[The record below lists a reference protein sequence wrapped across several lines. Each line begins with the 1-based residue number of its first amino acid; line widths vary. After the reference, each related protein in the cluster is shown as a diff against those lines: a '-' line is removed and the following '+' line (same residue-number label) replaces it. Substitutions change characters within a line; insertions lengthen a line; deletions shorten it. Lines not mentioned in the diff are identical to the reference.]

1 MIKMCIK
8 HYWENADAEIPV
20 LNRSVF
26 CYPNS
31 DSSSTSIEN
40 LNRQRKWRLK
50 SRFEEVIQRIQEMR
64 EMFEVINHRPQAEVS
79 TTLVGGRTNSMQ
91 GWAQT
96 GPPELQRA
104 RLTHEQEAEGVSSQP
119 RVERQE
125 DNLTTS
131 DLAVADVLFNEP
143 RPGSQEGNS
152 RARRRLWMIL
162 GFHFDRGWA
171 VNKIG
176 NIRMNMNSK
185 PPKIH

>member
-26 CYPNS
+26 CNPNS

-50 SRFEEVIQRIQEMR
+50 SRFGEVIQRIQEMR
-64 EMFEVINHRPQAEVS
+64 EMFKVINHRPQVEVS
-79 TTLVGGRTNSMQ
+79 TTRVGGRTNSMQ

-96 GPPELQRA
+96 GLPELQRA

-119 RVERQE
+119 RVGRQE
-125 DNLTTS
+125 GNLTTGS

-143 RPGSQEGNS
+143 RPGSQERSS
-152 RARRRLWMIL
+152 RARKLWIIL
-162 GFHFDRGWA
+162 GLHFDRGWA
-171 VNKIG
+171 VN
-176 NIRMNMNSK
+176 
-185 PPKIH
+185 